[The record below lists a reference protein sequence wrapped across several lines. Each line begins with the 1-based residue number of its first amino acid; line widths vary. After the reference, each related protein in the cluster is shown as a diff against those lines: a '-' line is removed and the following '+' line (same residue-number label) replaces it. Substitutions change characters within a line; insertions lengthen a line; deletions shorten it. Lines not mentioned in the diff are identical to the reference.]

1 MPIYLAPLVEEV
13 AKTVP
18 AVLFSVDI
26 FFTHLFFG
34 VVEGAWELVSSR
46 RNGFY
51 AGLSAV
57 AGHSV
62 FGFITV
68 FVLQAYGALA
78 LALAAA
84 YLAHAAWNHVIM
96 SR

>member
-1 MPIYLAPLVEEV
+1 MPVHLAPLVEEV
-13 AKTVP
+13 AKTAP

-34 VVEGAWELVSSR
+34 VVEGAWELISGR

-57 AGHSV
+57 ASHSV

-78 LALAAA
+78 LALAVA
-84 YLAHAAWNHVIM
+84 YLVHAAWNHVVMI
-96 SR
+96 R